1 MGEKLLARRFL
12 RLLRDNNG
20 QSSKVA
26 RALVEWAGDQREWL
40 WPNKE
45 WPSTPTDNA
54 IRWDS
59 LPVLAGLVDE
69 AGQEPE
75 LFKYVDAVA
84 ALLEFDGFEREL
96 LRVVAAME
104 RLPRLA
110 ALHVKLSNSGED
122 MLSLM
127 GLFAGAGIADSG
139 RRVRRSGPVSL
150 GLLVPSS
157 DTGGGLQL
165 SLHWRLARI
174 LDEGSSD
181 EAHLIEILT
190 GIRQQAE
197 LGPEDFKEQGETFSL
212 LRRLLG
218 GALRNRAVG
227 INILIH
233 GPPGTGK
240 TEFAR
245 TLAADIGASLF
256 AVGEFDCDGE
266 EPSRYERLHALKWSQ
281 HLLARRGESLVLFD
295 EMEDLFAE
303 ANSVAGGGRRRAG
316 SKIFVNRLLEAN
328 PVPTIWTSN
337 EIDPI
342 DPAHLRRM
350 SFVFRMDHP
359 SSATQKRIVARLGE
373 AEETEEAAHGLAA
386 LLPRETET
394 ASVARTALRAAALA
408 GGKPEDAEA
417 IGRSLL
423 AGLRG
428 GRVMAPE
435 PNGVVDLD
443 LYESDPPMA
452 SLVTRLAAPDT
463 PAGFSLLLTGAPGTG
478 KSVLAAHIAE
488 RIDRPLKVKRASDL
502 LSKWVGETEANIA
515 EAFAEARDTGAVL
528 LFDEVDSLL
537 LDRSD
542 ARRSWEVTQVNE
554 LLTWMDTHPL
564 PFIAATNHP
573 RRLDPA
579 ALRRF
584 LFKIR
589 LCELTRERA
598 ARAFVRFFGMP
609 APTELERLRGLTPG
623 DFQVVARQLRFRPA
637 AADEIVDLLAA
648 ELTTRPA
655 PAHPIGFALNRR
667 D

>member
-337 EIDPI
+337 EIDSI

-350 SFVFRMDHP
+350 SFVFRMATP
-359 SSATQKRIVARLGE
+359 RRPRKSASLPAWVKRRRRKKPPMVWQRCFRARPRRQAWREPPCARPLW
-373 AEETEEAAHGLAA
+373 LAA
-386 LLPRETET
+386 NRRTLKRSAARFWPACGAAASWRRSRT
-394 ASVARTALRAAALA
+394 ASSISISTS
-408 GGKPEDAEA
+408 P
-417 IGRSLL
+417 I
-423 AGLRG
+423 
-428 GRVMAPE
+428 
-435 PNGVVDLD
+435 
-443 LYESDPPMA
+443 
-452 SLVTRLAAPDT
+452 
-463 PAGFSLLLTGAPGTG
+463 
-478 KSVLAAHIAE
+478 
-488 RIDRPLKVKRASDL
+488 
-502 LSKWVGETEANIA
+502 
-515 EAFAEARDTGAVL
+515 
-528 LFDEVDSLL
+528 
-537 LDRSD
+537 
-542 ARRSWEVTQVNE
+542 RRW
-554 LLTWMDTHPL
+554 L
-564 PFIAATNHP
+564 PW
-573 RRLDPA
+573 
-579 ALRRF
+579 
-584 LFKIR
+584 
-589 LCELTRERA
+589 
-598 ARAFVRFFGMP
+598 
-609 APTELERLRGLTPG
+609 
-623 DFQVVARQLRFRPA
+623 
-637 AADEIVDLLAA
+637 
-648 ELTTRPA
+648 
-655 PAHPIGFALNRR
+655 
-667 D
+667 